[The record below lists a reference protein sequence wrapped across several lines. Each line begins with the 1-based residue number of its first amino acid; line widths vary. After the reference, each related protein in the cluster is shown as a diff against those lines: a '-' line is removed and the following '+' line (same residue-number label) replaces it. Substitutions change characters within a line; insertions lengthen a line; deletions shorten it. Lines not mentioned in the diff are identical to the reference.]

1 MRTFRP
7 LLLPVLLLTPVLVNG
22 QRLNPVRHLTI
33 FDANV
38 AEFMEERTLDLQ
50 PGLNSVEFRS
60 LMPQAFIRTLRVT
73 GDRVT
78 VVRQNITYDGPDVRN
93 QKSPVLH
100 LVLQNSGAAGPRA
113 VQVDYLAP
121 GLSWKG
127 DYSIVLAQPANGT
140 PPEEMLFDGWV
151 TVQNDTG
158 TDISA
163 GTVDLVAGDVQLLVG
178 GGRATGN
185 FQANAQIARLGVAAD
200 EEAPEGGGAEV
211 TGVSVFS
218 RMRLGRDVSM
228 TANTLVNRFPLFQQ
242 LKLAVEQRNVFEN
255 DARTQ
260 TLGRGGF
267 MLLPRG
273 LEVRLVGKN
282 THTSPLP
289 TGTVTVYSRED
300 EVTQVVGQDRI
311 PLTPVG
317 GDFSVTQGRSNV
329 LQGTRR
335 VVERHEDP
343 DPLPGNPRRTKL
355 VTRVEVV
362 ISNRGDI
369 PSTAFVREAV
379 EEWGNRNWTVTQSS
393 HPNQKLGDR
402 MLEFKLSAPAKGS
415 VTLEYTIE
423 IR

>member
-1 MRTFRP
+1 MRMFRSLLFP
-7 LLLPVLLLTPVLVNG
+7 LLLLTPVLVHG

-38 AEFMEERTLDLQ
+38 AEFMEERMLDLQ

-140 PPEEMLFDGWV
+140 PPAEMLFDGWV
-151 TVQNDTG
+151 TVQNDTS

-163 GTVDLVAGDVQLLVG
+163 GAVDLVAGDVQLLVG

-185 FQANAQIARLGVAAD
+185 FQANAQIARFSDA
-200 EEAPEGGGAEV
+200 EEAPESAGAEV

-218 RMRLGRDVSM
+218 RMRLGRDISM
-228 TANTLVNRFPLFQQ
+228 TANTTVNRFPLFQQ
-242 LKLAVEQRNVFEN
+242 LKLEVEQRNVFEN

-273 LEVRLVGKN
+273 LEVRLVSRN

-289 TGTVTVYSRED
+289 AGTVTVYSREG
-300 EVTQVVGQDRI
+300 EVAQVVGQDRI
-311 PLTPVG
+311 PLTPVK
-317 GDFSVTQGRSNV
+317 GDFSITQGRSNV

-335 VVERHEDP
+335 VVERHEELDP
-343 DPLPGNPRRTKL
+343 QSGTQRRNKL

-369 PSTAFVREAV
+369 PSTAFVREGV

-393 HPNQKLGDR
+393 HPNQKQGDR
-402 MLEFKLSAPAKGS
+402 MMEFRLPVPPKGS

>member
-1 MRTFRP
+1 MGTLRPMLLP
-7 LLLPVLLLTPVLVNG
+7 LLFLIPFLANG
-22 QRLNPVRHLTI
+22 QRLNAVRHLTI

-60 LMPQAFIRTLRVT
+60 LMPQAFVRTLRVT

-100 LVLQNSGAAGPRA
+100 LVLQNSGAAGPHA

-127 DYSIVLAQPANGT
+127 DYAIVLAQPANGT
-140 PPEEMLFDGWV
+140 PPAEMLFDGWV
-151 TVQNDTG
+151 TVQNDTS

-178 GGRATGN
+178 GGRAAGN
-185 FQANAQIARLGVAAD
+185 FQANAQIAQLRDVAD
-200 EEAPEGGGAEV
+200 EEAPENAGAEV

-218 RMRLGRDVSM
+218 RMRLGRDISM

-255 DARTQ
+255 DARAQ

-273 LEVRLVGKN
+273 LEVRLVSKN
-282 THTSPLP
+282 THTSALP
-289 TGTVTVYSRED
+289 AGTVTVYSREG
-300 EVTQVVGQDRI
+300 EVAQVVGQDRI

-335 VVERHEDP
+335 VVERHEEP

-362 ISNRGDI
+362 ISNRGDL
-369 PSTAFVREAV
+369 PSTAFVREGV
-379 EEWGNRNWTVTQSS
+379 EEWGNRNWTVTQGS
-393 HPNQKLGDR
+393 HPHQRLGDR
-402 MLEFKLSAPAKGS
+402 MLEVRLPVPAKGS